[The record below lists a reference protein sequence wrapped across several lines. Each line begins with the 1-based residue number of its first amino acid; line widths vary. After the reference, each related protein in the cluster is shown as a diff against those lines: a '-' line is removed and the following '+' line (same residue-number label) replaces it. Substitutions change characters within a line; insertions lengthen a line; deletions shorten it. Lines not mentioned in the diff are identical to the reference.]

1 MVEKQPRGF
10 AVASDWYAPGQIR
23 YIRAD
28 ILWMIA
34 VVLPL
39 EAGQWPP
46 ELTETTGR
54 SKSRSA
60 PFENPAVVRAEVEE
74 RLKMTKSDGETLVW
88 EIQKGGIEYYD
99 FLCPAAKMA
108 LNYICSGKKRRKTK
122 SGRFITYAEWKRDR
136 RKNRKYVKNG

>member
-46 ELTETTGR
+46 EPTETTGR

-108 LNYICSGKKRRKTK
+108 LNYICSGKKRRKVSYSK
-122 SGRFITYAEWKRDR
+122 WYYDQK
-136 RKNRKYVKNG
+136 RKNRKKSENK